1 MMYRFAELAEHLR
14 HGREI
19 EFFYNKR
26 NYSITNHSGYWH
38 LCDDTAHVL
47 LQTLCRF
54 EEKELLVEKTAA
66 FCLEG
71 KRIADI
77 FDEQLYEPGSC
88 TSCSD
93 TALY

>member
-19 EFFYNKR
+19 EFVYNKR
-26 NYSITNHSGYWH
+26 SYSITNHSGYWH

-54 EEKELLVEKTAA
+54 EEKELLYEA
-66 FCLEG
+66 G
-71 KRIADI
+71 
-77 FDEQLYEPGSC
+77 QLHI
-88 TSCSD
+88 
-93 TALY
+93 L